1 VVFGEAV
8 YCRRDTAMIAF
19 LREFDGESVA
29 IPTVKPPFKPE
40 RARKQHAA
48 YVKLIRELG
57 LDVELL
63 RPSDNLV

>member
-1 VVFGEAV
+1 
-8 YCRRDTAMIAF
+8 MIAF